1 MLQKLY
7 SQYLFPCLC
16 DWALS
21 SGELEPL
28 RKYCV
33 REAHGRV
40 LEIGFGTGLNLLHYP
55 ESVQEIHAVD
65 NNPKMHAKAA
75 SRIAQ
80 INIPVCQHELE
91 GESLPMESESFDCVV
106 STFTLC
112 SIASVNQAMSE
123 IWRVLKPGGC
133 FHFLEH
139 GLSPDPKI
147 ASWQEFMN
155 PFQNFIGDGC
165 QLNRPIENIIRSQR
179 FVMKPVEHFYLKN
192 MPRIVGC
199 IYQGQALKIKDC

>member
-21 SGELEPL
+21 SSELEPL
-28 RKYCV
+28 RKHCV
-33 REAHGRV
+33 RAVHGRV

-55 ESVQEIHAVD
+55 ETVQEIHAVD
-65 NNPKMHAKAA
+65 NNPKMYAKAA
-75 SRIAQ
+75 RRIAQ
-80 INIPVCQHELE
+80 TNIPICQHELE
-91 GESLPMESESFDCVV
+91 GKSLPMESESFDCVV

-112 SIASVNQAMSE
+112 SIDSVQQAMSE
-123 IWRVLKPGGC
+123 IWRVLKPGGR
-133 FHFLEH
+133 FQFLEH
-139 GLSPDPKI
+139 GLSPDPKV

-199 IYQGQALKIKDC
+199 IYRGQALKIKDC

>member
-1 MLQKLY
+1 MLQKFY

-21 SGELEPL
+21 SSELEPL
-28 RKYCV
+28 RKHCV

-80 INIPVCQHELE
+80 INIPICQHELE

-112 SIASVNQAMSE
+112 SIASVHQAMSE

-147 ASWQEFMN
+147 ASWQKFMN
-155 PFQNFIGDGC
+155 PVQNFIGDGC
-165 QLNRPIENIIRSQR
+165 QLNRPIENIIHSQR
-179 FVMKPVEHFYLKN
+179 FVMQPVQHFYLKN

>member
-21 SGELEPL
+21 SSELEPL
-28 RKYCV
+28 RKHCV

-65 NNPKMHAKAA
+65 NNPQMHAKAA

-80 INIPVCQHELE
+80 MNIPICQHELA

-112 SIASVNQAMSE
+112 SIDSVHQAMSE

-155 PFQNFIGDGC
+155 PFQNFIGDGKVAK
-165 QLNRPIENIIRSQR
+165 
-179 FVMKPVEHFYLKN
+179 FKK
-192 MPRIVGC
+192 
-199 IYQGQALKIKDC
+199 